1 MSMFVFILS
10 IIIGVIGLLA
20 IIFAPAFKSDNPR
33 EDGAG
38 IARGIGVAVL
48 VVGLLILG
56 FDSFTTVSARTVG
69 VETSFGKP
77 VSALPNGFH
86 WVRPWASV
94 DDSWDGTLQT
104 TVYNPTVRLGNGTTA
119 QVDVSVQY
127 QIDTNAQFL
136 ALWRNYKTFDLIKT
150 NLIQRQT
157 TTALNEVFES
167 YNPLATLDD
176 QGNQTVQVSSFAAPV
191 AAKLAAAMPPGVTVK
206 NVSIPLIT
214 YNAQVQ
220 SQINSIIAAAAATR
234 VAKQNEQTA
243 TDQAAANDT
252 LSHGSTS
259 PGVLYQQCLTLTQ
272 SALKAGETL
281 PPGWSCGTPGASV
294 VIPTGK

>member
-1 MSMFVFILS
+1 MSMLVFIIALLLFLAALIS
-10 IIIGVIGLLA
+10 IGAALMSGNKG
-20 IIFAPAFKSDNPR
+20 PA
-33 EDGAG
+33 
-38 IARGIGVAVL
+38 
-48 VVGLLILG
+48 VGLAVALFIVGGLTLF
-56 FDSFTTVSARTVG
+56 FDSYTTVSARTVG

-77 VSALPNGFH
+77 VSALSNGFH

-136 ALWRNYKTFDLIKT
+136 SLWRNYKTFDLIKS

-157 TTALNEVFES
+157 TTALNEVFET
-167 YNPLATLDD
+167 YNPLTTLDD
-176 QGNQTVQVSSFAAPV
+176 QGNQTIQVSSFAGPV
-191 AAKLAAAMPPGVTVK
+191 AAKLAAAMPAGVTVK

-214 YNAQVQ
+214 YNPQVQ

-259 PGVLYQQCLTLTQ
+259 AGVLYQQCLTMTQ

-281 PPGWSCGTPGASV
+281 PPGWSCGTPAASV
-294 VIPTGK
+294 VIPTK